1 MPAHDD
7 SSASKLQV
15 FLSTYVVDSIFYSA
29 LKMIDIHFWT
39 KPSDIPSGFP
49 VQLDTSSLSMFFPG
63 MSDFY
68 GPKVPVEI
76 EYRLEKA
83 ENFTIKENDSTMGF
97 GADLAVKFWVEY
109 PNNTK
114 DLAVDMVFKN
124 LLTNFTVVIE
134 KENQIAFNIT
144 SAALEGVELT
154 PTDFCKEVKFD
165 LLTKL
170 FNLTIKELI
179 VAFNVWA
186 QVQTVTIPSELFGI
200 FTLSDLTLKYHNE
213 YLEAGLTPTFLP
225 PKEDIE
231 GIYEQF
237 VPLEVEEFDYD
248 IELDWTQEDE
258 DNLLMEQN
266 EDQIKFM

>member
-1 MPAHDD
+1 M
-7 SSASKLQV
+7 
-15 FLSTYVVDSIFYSA
+15 
-29 LKMIDIHFWT
+29 
-39 KPSDIPSGFP
+39 
-49 VQLDTSSLSMFFPG
+49 
-63 MSDFY
+63 
-68 GPKVPVEI
+68 
-76 EYRLEKA
+76 
-83 ENFTIKENDSTMGF
+83 
-97 GADLAVKFWVEY
+97 
-109 PNNTK
+109 
-114 DLAVDMVFKN
+114 
-124 LLTNFTVVIE
+124 
-134 KENQIAFNIT
+134 
-144 SAALEGVELT
+144 
-154 PTDFCKEVKFD
+154 
-165 LLTKL
+165 TKL